1 MVQQSLQKTEKLT
14 ILLIEFSV
22 GRDVLKKFIKT
33 KWFTYAT
40 YLLLVMAVLL
50 VGFVLLQNN
59 KTLNNVITSFFE
71 VAENRSF
78 DYRQTLRVMH
88 KHPLPNEDIVVLAID
103 DASLEMLWDKYG
115 EWPIPRNVYADI
127 INYLEKDHPKAI
139 IFDLMFIKSLKAT
152 EGADKAL
159 TETMNKY
166 DNIYTSMNLDNQ
178 PADLRK
184 PAELPQRLSVN
195 LDNQS
200 DIDISKKYGFSN
212 CRPILNE
219 LINGKVYVGMTNVMR
234 SSDGI
239 IRKVAPVLEYKGKYY
254 PYLTFLAGGNIVNK
268 TPQNSYIL
276 DKTST
281 LKGSNVSI
289 PLTNEGDAILNW
301 YGQSGTHTNYP
312 MYKVVN
318 SMEGKDISSFNFKD
332 KIIIIGTTAMSLHDT
347 KSVPVQE
354 GVYPGVEVHATFLN
368 NIIDNNFIHQT
379 SPFVNILI
387 IAGVVAI
394 VGFIVMLS
402 ESTIFAVL
410 STILFG
416 IAYLFI
422 GYYLMELINLW
433 IPVVLP
439 VISIV
444 LAFALSYL
452 AKYLIKSRDFE
463 YQYKLATVDGLTELY
478 NHRYFQDTLRKQID
492 LSKRYGQPFSL
503 IIVDIDF
510 FKKFNDTYGHQAGD
524 AVLRQVAQTL
534 KKNSRTTD
542 YVCRYG
548 GEEMS
553 IILPNTTAE
562 EVLNNANRI
571 RQAVAERP
579 FQLNA
584 TETGHVTIS
593 VGVAT
598 FPDNAQ
604 NAQELIEYAD
614 KGLYYA
620 KEHGRNQVGYY
631 KG

>member
-1 MVQQSLQKTEKLT
+1 M
-14 ILLIEFSV
+14 
-22 GRDVLKKFIKT
+22 KKFIQT

-139 IFDLMFIKSLKAT
+139 IFDLMFIKSLKAAT
-152 EGADKAL
+152 GADKAL
-159 TETMNKY
+159 TDTMNKY
-166 DNIYTSMNLDNQ
+166 DNIYTSMNFDNQ
-178 PADLRK
+178 PTDLRK
-184 PAELPQRLSVN
+184 PANLPERLAVN
-195 LDNQS
+195 IDNQS
-200 DIDISKKYGFSN
+200 NTDISKKYGFSN
-212 CRPILNE
+212 CRSILNE
-219 LINGKVYVGMTNVMR
+219 LINGKVYIGMTNVIR

-239 IRKVAPVLEYKGKYY
+239 IRNVAPILEYRGKYY
-254 PYLTFLAGGNIVNK
+254 PYLTFLAGGNIVSK
-268 TPQNSYIL
+268 VPQNSFVIDKNSIL
-276 DKTST
+276 R
-281 LKGSNVSI
+281 GNNINI
-289 PLTNEGDAILNW
+289 PLTREGDAILNW

-318 SMEGKDISSFNFKD
+318 SMEGISPASFSFKD

-368 NIIDNNFIHQT
+368 NIIDSNFIQKT
-379 SPFVNILI
+379 SVFVNILI
-387 IAGVVAI
+387 IAAVVAI

-402 ESTIFAVL
+402 ESTVFAVL

-422 GYYLMELINLW
+422 AYYLMELLNLW

-452 AKYLIKSRDFE
+452 AKYIIKSRDFE

-524 AVLRQVAQTL
+524 AVLKQVAQTL

-571 RQAVAERP
+571 LHAIAEKP
-579 FQLNA
+579 FHLNA
-584 TETGHVTIS
+584 TATGHVTIS

-598 FPDNAQ
+598 FPDNAET
-604 NAQELIEYAD
+604 AQDLIEYAD

-620 KEHGRNQVGYY
+620 KEHGRNQVGIN
-631 KG
+631 KD